1 MFTTKIPFYRRLL
14 LTVFAGI
21 SSLTMIAV
29 PVALAQGAGPAAQG
43 SLNQTAVNFVSM
55 LAMVNTFMHIL
66 ILIVLNMLQYLLQ
79 ADYFNDPHMMS
90 ALNQIWV
97 LSRNIM
103 NVIFAMMLIGVALYT
118 IITAKSELI
127 KNKIATF
134 ILAVVLVNF
143 SWFFPRVIIDVA
155 NIMTST
161 VYSIPNLLSPFSC
174 QAFGGGK
181 CEVITDILIMPREG
195 STDVALWRAK
205 NSCDP
210 PLPQGSYPQCSCTT
224 GLGCYLKEDYEVA
237 KNKVGAGHAMINGMA
252 TTFIRIDMLSQIP
265 TKIATAENQQGLQK
279 FSTTLGIVMNVMMT
293 LFIQAGVL
301 LPLLGLAVGF
311 FIRILIL
318 WITIAFMPFTFLG
331 LVINGKIGTNIFGF
345 ETDVWHEFIVA
356 AFLPTVVAIPM
367 VIGFI
372 MLSTSASVPEPS
384 GFGQTWSVPLL
395 NGVGS
400 WWPYLWMFAAIG
412 ILWVGAFTAL
422 ARSKITGKITERIKG
437 FGETVFGT
445 AMQIP
450 LIIPLPVGIG
460 PKGANLG
467 TLVHGPRH
475 LQQAIQA
482 RSLGIP
488 QTGPRDG
495 KVDASK
501 VEALNRNDA
510 NTRLIVEAIKKIA
523 DGANRSDRSKAIL
536 EIQSVIGGHG
546 ATHTD
551 TLEQLKRIVGERG
564 DPALKAKLD
573 KLDEAIRQAREDK
586 A

>member
-1 MFTTKIPFYRRLL
+1 MFKTKILSPRRLM
-14 LTVFAGI
+14 LTVVAGTF
-21 SSLTMIAV
+21 SLALAAV
-29 PVALAQGAGPAAQG
+29 PVALAQGVGPTAQG
-43 SLNQTAVNFVSM
+43 TLNEAAVSVVSM

-79 ADYFNDPHMMS
+79 ADYFNDPRMMS
-90 ALNQIWV
+90 ALNKIWV

-103 NVIFAMMLIGVALYT
+103 NVIFAVMLIGVALYT

-161 VYSIPNLLSPFSC
+161 VYSIPNMLTPFSC
-174 QAFGGGK
+174 QAFGGGR
-181 CEVITDILIMPREG
+181 CEVITDIKIMPEPG
-195 STDVALWRAK
+195 EVATWQENPR
-205 NSCDP
+205 CEPDP
-210 PLPQGSYPQCSCTT
+210 LKQCPCTT
-224 GLGCYLKEDYEVA
+224 GLGCYYKEDYEVA

-265 TKIATAENQQGLQK
+265 VRIATAQNQQGLQK
-279 FSTTLGIVMNVMMT
+279 FSTTIGIVMNVMMT
-293 LFIQAGVL
+293 LIIQAGVL

-356 AFLPTVVAIPM
+356 AFLPVIVAIPM

-400 WWPYLWMFAAIG
+400 WWPYLWMLAAIG

-422 ARSKITGKITERIKG
+422 ARSKITGKITDRIKG

-460 PKGANLG
+460 PKGSNWNVG
-467 TLVHGPRH
+467 TLVHDPRR
-475 LQQAIQA
+475 LQEMIRAE
-482 RSLGIP
+482 SLGIP
-488 QTGPRDG
+488 RGGKADG
-495 KVDASK
+495 KIDPTK
-501 VEALNRNDA
+501 VAELNGTSALSIA
-510 NTRLIVEAIKKIA
+510 NTDKIVAAINKIA
-523 DGANRSDRSKAIL
+523 TASGATAQRDRGDAIL
-536 EIQSVIGGHG
+536 QIQSIVGGHG
-546 ATHTD
+546 ATPVS
-551 TLEQLKRIVGERG
+551 TLEQLQRIANP
-564 DPALKAKLD
+564 DLKARLV